1 MGPVKPEGSRK
12 ERARDA
18 ALDLPTGLTY
28 SIQIAAKN
36 LLVCPGLAVE
46 SDERCVCVWQ
56 LHVDGCMWR
65 GGGREHERSGQGKG
79 ARVGWVKSE
88 TQIGIVV

>member
-1 MGPVKPEGSRK
+1 MQLPRTRWNVSRWCQPGWRLGPVKPEGSRK

-36 LLVCPGLAVE
+36 LIVCPGLAVE

-65 GGGREHERSGQGKG
+65 GGRQR
-79 ARVGWVKSE
+79 A
-88 TQIGIVV
+88 